1 MQSFL
6 YVHVFWQLIATVCMF
21 LAGKVEDSPRPL
33 QDVILMSY
41 EIRFKKDPIA
51 VQKIKQKVVV

>member
-1 MQSFL
+1 M
-6 YVHVFWQLIATVCMF
+6 HVFWQLIATVCMF